1 MSETLAE
8 VEMTFVDWHKKY
20 KPVHNPNS
28 GGDPGF
34 WGCMFETFGEDIEY
48 MKENYK
54 DNRHYWTLVDG
65 EGIELYLFSGI
76 HLVNRLG
83 YFVTEEPW
91 EESVSVY
98 DV

>member
-1 MSETLAE
+1 VSDTLEE
-8 VEMTFVDWHKKY
+8 VEMKFVDWYKKY
-20 KPVHNPNS
+20 KPIHNPAS
-28 GGDPGF
+28 IDPQF
-34 WGCMFETFGEDIEY
+34 WGCMFETFGEDLEY

-65 EGIELYLFSGI
+65 EGIELYLFSGV
-76 HLVNRLG
+76 HWANRLG
-83 YFVTEEPW
+83 YFITEVPW

>member
-1 MSETLAE
+1 MAETLRE
-8 VEMTFVDWHKKY
+8 VEMTFDEWYKKY
-20 KPVHNPNS
+20 KPIKNPTSN
-28 GGDPGF
+28 DPGF
-34 WGCMFETFGEDIEY
+34 WGSMFETFGEDLEY

-76 HLVNRLG
+76 HWANRLG
-83 YFVTEEPW
+83 YFVSETLW